1 MDRGGDTAAPAP
13 VPAVADT
20 DTDAAKRVTI
30 I

>member
-1 MDRGGDTAAPAP
+1 MDRGGDTVAPAP

-30 I
+30 